1 MRTTRELITEPG
13 EVSMVRPTSLVL
25 YCVEDGV
32 AHPKSSNAESRTAV
46 MRAKLSIQSF
56 ARISDVH
63 IYVCDATAPASAA
76 DGSLSA
82 GGAGLPEE
90 VGVIG
95 WVDAGGSNM
104 PTIERGSTQRQCV
117 AVAAARTGSLQRR
130 PLMLAVVLL
139 VAAPAVGRADTA
151 GDRRDQPYLSTI
163 VNRALETERT
173 NTDIPWSNPE
183 TGHRGVL
190 VIERTWYRDPQSP
203 CRDYRW
209 TLERN
214 GRPAELINGTG
225 CRIGPAVWRLDERP
239 AASPLRTP
247 DPSAPLPVPSRAPST
262 STPSVPDPSAPD
274 TTAPAPA
281 PQTAT
286 PPQATRSA
294 KASPRRKPSAP
305 ASKSQA
311 AAAGD
316 ATAPKPAALPSYT
329 LPSKT
334 AL

>member
-1 MRTTRELITEPG
+1 
-13 EVSMVRPTSLVL
+13 
-25 YCVEDGV
+25 
-32 AHPKSSNAESRTAV
+32 
-46 MRAKLSIQSF
+46 MRAKVSIQSF

-82 GGAGLPEE
+82 GGAGLAEE

-104 PTIERGSTQRQCV
+104 PTIKRGFRQRRLV
-117 AVAAARTGSLQRR
+117 AVAAAGTRPWQQRR
-130 PLMLAVVLL
+130 LILAAALL
-139 VAAPAVGRADTA
+139 VAAPAVGLTDTA

-173 NTDIPWSNPE
+173 SVDIPWSNPE
-183 TGHRGVL
+183 TGNRGVL

-209 TLERN
+209 TLERS

-225 CRIGPAVWRLDERP
+225 CRIGPAVWRLDERL
-239 AASPLRTP
+239 ASSPLRTP
-247 DPSAPLPVPSRAPST
+247 DPSAPLPVPGAPSA
-262 STPSVPDPSAPD
+262 PAAPDPSSAPD

-281 PQTAT
+281 PQTAP
-286 PPQATRSA
+286 PPQTSRTA
-294 KASPRRKPSAP
+294 KASPRRKPSP
-305 ASKSQA
+305 ASNPQ